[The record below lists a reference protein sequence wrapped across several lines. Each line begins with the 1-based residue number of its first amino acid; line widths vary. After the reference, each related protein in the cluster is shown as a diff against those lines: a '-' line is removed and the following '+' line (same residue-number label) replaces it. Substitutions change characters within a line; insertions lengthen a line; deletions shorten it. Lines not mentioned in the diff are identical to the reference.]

1 MFFLECTTGLMILA
15 GCMGNEGGSGKF
27 DLGEEFALKPGES
40 ARVGDNLR
48 ITFEGVGEDSR
59 CPEGVQC
66 ITEGNARVDLE
77 YISPDSSPLGFSLN
91 TSRTSTRDTTLQ
103 RYIIALKALTPHPK
117 QGSRIQPKEYSARL
131 IVTEK

>member
-1 MFFLECTTGLMILA
+1 
-15 GCMGNEGGSGKF
+15 
-27 DLGEEFALKPGES
+27 
-40 ARVGDNLR
+40 VGDNLR

-59 CPEGVQC
+59 CPVGAQC
-66 ITEGNARVDLE
+66 ATEGNARVDLE

-103 RYIIALKALTPHPK
+103 RYRIALTALTPQPK
-117 QGSRIQPKEYSARL
+117 EGSRIQPEEYSAQL